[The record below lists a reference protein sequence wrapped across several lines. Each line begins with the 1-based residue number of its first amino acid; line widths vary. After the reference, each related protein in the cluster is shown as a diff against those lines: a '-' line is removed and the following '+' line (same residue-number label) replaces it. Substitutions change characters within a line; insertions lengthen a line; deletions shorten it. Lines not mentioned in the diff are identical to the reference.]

1 MNESAGLEAPFST
14 RHGEHMSDLVT
25 RDEFRSG
32 VGTLRDE
39 IRHLSGR
46 MDRMQLTLVAGFH
59 SMIVA
64 LLFSG
69 AF

>member
-1 MNESAGLEAPFST
+1 
-14 RHGEHMSDLVT
+14 MSELVT
-25 RDEFRSG
+25 RNEFRSEIGTLRDEFRSE
-32 VGTLRDE
+32 VGALRDE

-46 MDRMQLTLVAGFH
+46 MDRMQLTLVALFL

>member
-1 MNESAGLEAPFST
+1 
-14 RHGEHMSDLVT
+14 MSELVT
-25 RDEFRSG
+25 RDEFRSEIG
-32 VGTLRDE
+32 ALRDE

-46 MDRMQLTLVAGFH
+46 MDRMDMTLVARFL

>member
-1 MNESAGLEAPFST
+1 MGALT
-14 RHGEHMSDLVT
+14 
-25 RDEFRSG
+25 
-32 VGTLRDE
+32 DE
-39 IRHLSGR
+39 IRYLSGR
-46 MDRMQLTLVAGFH
+46 MDRMQLTLVAGFL

>member
-1 MNESAGLEAPFST
+1 MRQGGIVTPETAFAT
-14 RHGEHMSDLVT
+14 KDDLYAV
-25 RDEFRSG
+25 RDELRS
-32 VGTLRDE
+32 E
-39 IRHLSGR
+39 IRHLSDR
-46 MDRMQLTLVAGFH
+46 IDRMQLTLIAGFL

>member
-1 MNESAGLEAPFST
+1 MTPETAFAT
-14 RHGEHMSDLVT
+14 KDDLYAV
-25 RDEFRSG
+25 RDDLRS
-32 VGTLRDE
+32 E
-39 IRHLSGR
+39 IRHLSHR
-46 MDRMQLTLVAGFH
+46 IDRMQLTLIAGFL